1 MKYKLR
7 PSISGSTRSGSGSGS
22 GSKHSK
28 GLGQNQNPNRPN
40 LKVDSWRKQ
49 TPLQSADVC
58 SPIDTYHTDSIYGGI
73 LGPLASGTGTGTGTK
88 IKKQPSGHWPIAR
101 LYTRQRERERRGS
114 FATLRSDGGWGGTN
128 LSAPSFPDYIPYQS
142 PFGPTSASAK
152 SERSM
157 RGSQLATGSSSNVPR
172 HGHSPLSTTTAAVTP
187 VTPKKGV
194 RDQIMDRSSASA
206 SRSGKKSPATPPAIV
221 GLGSS
226 AERWLK
232 ENTYVGQSD
241 SQAQAQA
248 RAPQTQGNGQPV
260 RSASGRSHRSATGSR
275 NSRHSEISNTEYEPG
290 PGSPIPEAFEI
301 ISLTGHAQ
309 NARRSIARL
318 WHTRDAVPSLY
329 RSESLTV
336 GHQSRDIPLKRSNT
350 LNTSGVMDA
359 VLAPVM
365 PQVETQAAAVT
376 AHQTVPVSASLTATA
391 GLSTNDSFQS
401 FLRPSPAPSI
411 SSSTP
416 YPFSRPQVATATST
430 SPHTQPTSSPYWSTA
445 KRPPTP
451 YAPSSSNTAGAGAR
465 GTSLRRG
472 VSVKSVKSFFSG
484 WAKPTT
490 TPGAGEGSET
500 PARPDSG
507 IFPLAFT
514 HSHSSSTTPGLGIG
528 LGLGT
533 VDVPLATGGSGS
545 SGSPN
550 MFIELDPESP
560 LTASRP
566 PSEWPHYNKQRT
578 WGSKV

>member
-22 GSKHSK
+22 GSQHSK
-28 GLGQNQNPNRPN
+28 GLGQNQNSNPNRPN

-58 SPIDTYHTDSIYGGI
+58 SPIDTYHTESIYGGI
-73 LGPLASGTGTGTGTK
+73 LAPLASGTGTGTK
-88 IKKQPSGHWPIAR
+88 IKKQPSGHWSIAR
-101 LYTRQRERERRGS
+101 LYTRHRERERRGS
-114 FATLRSDGGWGGTN
+114 FATLRSDGGWGGTH

-142 PFGPTSASAK
+142 PFGPASASASAK
-152 SERSM
+152 SELSM
-157 RGSQLATGSSSNVPR
+157 RGSQLATGNSSNVPR
-172 HGHSPLSTTTAAVTP
+172 HGHSPLSTTTLAVTP
-187 VTPKKGV
+187 VTPKSGI

-206 SRSGKKSPATPPAIV
+206 SRSGNKSPATPPAIV
-221 GLGSS
+221 GLDSS

-232 ENTYVGQSD
+232 ENTYVGQSE
-241 SQAQAQA
+241 SQA
-248 RAPQTQGNGQPV
+248 RAPQTQGNSQPV
-260 RSASGRSHRSATGSR
+260 RSASGRSHRSVTESR
-275 NSRHSEISNTEYEPG
+275 NSRLSEISNTEYEPG
-290 PGSPIPEAFEI
+290 PGSPTPEAFEI

-350 LNTSGVMDA
+350 LNTSGAMDQA
-359 VLAPVM
+359 LAPVM
-365 PQVETQAAAVT
+365 TQVQTQAAAVT

-401 FLRPSPAPSI
+401 FLRPSPAPSL

-416 YPFSRPQVATATST
+416 YAFTRPQVATSTST
-430 SPHTQPTSSPYWSTA
+430 SPYTQPTPSPYSSTA

-451 YAPSSSNTAGAGAR
+451 YTPSSSNPAGAGAG

-472 VSVKSVKSFFSG
+472 VSVKSVKSFLSG
-484 WAKPTT
+484 WAKPTPT
-490 TPGAGEGSET
+490 TGAGEGSET

-514 HSHSSSTTPGLGIG
+514 HSHSSSGTPGLGLG

-566 PSEWPHYNKQRT
+566 PSEWPHYNKQRA